1 MPSADDTTVL
11 TLGSG
16 PEGAVFREYAAG
28 AKRVLEAATPF
39 RIEIRHTTGSYENA
53 RLIETGALDLAV
65 ANMGPMYEAWNR
77 TEPWVGAAP
86 MRSIRAVS
94 PMYQSIL
101 HVVTLAGS
109 GIRGIADLAGKRV
122 GAGPRKAIG
131 EVVYQALFDGVGV
144 RPTIIDGDPA
154 DNAAQLIDG
163 RIDAFCYGTGLPT
176 PTFTAIA
183 ERHAARIFA
192 LTDAEIEIAVRRY
205 PYMTRCI
212 IPAGTYAGQP
222 ETLKSAGFWNFLIA
236 RGSLAAAT
244 AYTVTKALMAD
255 PAAVAGIHP
264 SAVES
269 TAANAAQNGFLPFHP
284 GAIGFYQE
292 KGVSLNAPIPESDRG

>member
-1 MPSADDTTVL
+1 MPTASETVL

-28 AKRVLEAATPF
+28 VKRVLEAATPF

-53 RLIETGALDLAV
+53 RLIEAGALDLAV
-65 ANMGPMYEAWNR
+65 ANMGPMYEAWNC

-86 MRSIRAVS
+86 MRRIRALS

-101 HVVTLAGS
+101 HVITLAGS
-109 GIRGIADLAGKRV
+109 GIGGIRDLSGRRV
-122 GAGPRKAIG
+122 GCGPRKAIG

-144 RPTIIDGDPA
+144 TPTVVDGDPA
-154 DNAAQLIDG
+154 DNAVQLVDG

-176 PTFTAIA
+176 PTFTALA
-183 ERHAARIFA
+183 DRHACRIFA
-192 LTDAEIEIAVRRY
+192 LTDAEIEIVVGRY

-212 IPAGTYAGQP
+212 IPAGTYRGQA

-236 RGSLAAAT
+236 RGSLDPTVAH
-244 AYTVTKALMAD
+244 TVTKALMAD
-255 PAAVAGIHP
+255 PRAVAGIHA

-269 TAANAAQNGFLPFHP
+269 TAENAAQNGFLPFHP
-284 GAIGFYQE
+284 GARRFYQE
-292 KGVSLNAPIPESDRG
+292 KGVPLNAPIPESDRG